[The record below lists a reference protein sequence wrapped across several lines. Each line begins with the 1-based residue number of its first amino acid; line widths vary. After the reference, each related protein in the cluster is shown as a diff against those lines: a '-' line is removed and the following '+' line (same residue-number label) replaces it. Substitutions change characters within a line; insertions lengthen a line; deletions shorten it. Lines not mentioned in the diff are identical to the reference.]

1 MRLNTNEFL
10 LVCSN
15 VALYRPVA
23 KLSLWIYGYWLL
35 IFADRLSLRFCMI
48 NILPDNRKILLLI
61 IQVILHE
68 LQ

>member
-1 MRLNTNEFL
+1 MPLNTNEFL

-23 KLSLWIYGYWLL
+23 KLSLWIHGYWRL
-35 IFADRLSLRFCMI
+35 IFADRLSLRFCII
-48 NILPDNRKILLLI
+48 NPLPGNRKILLLI
-61 IQVILHE
+61 IQVMLHE